1 METVVHL
8 FGSLRRLSQ
17 PDTPGQARVELP
29 AGSDIRDLLTR
40 MGIEEK
46 IVMASAVNARACTL
60 DKRIVETDEVY
71 LITQL
76 GGA

>member
-8 FGSLRRLSQ
+8 FGSLRRLSR
-17 PDTPGQARVELP
+17 PDTPGQTRVRLP
-29 AGSDIRDLLTR
+29 AGSDIRDLLRR
-40 MGIEEK
+40 MQIEEK
-46 IVMASAVNARACTL
+46 IVMASAVNGRACTL
-60 DKRIVETDEVY
+60 EKKIMETDEVY